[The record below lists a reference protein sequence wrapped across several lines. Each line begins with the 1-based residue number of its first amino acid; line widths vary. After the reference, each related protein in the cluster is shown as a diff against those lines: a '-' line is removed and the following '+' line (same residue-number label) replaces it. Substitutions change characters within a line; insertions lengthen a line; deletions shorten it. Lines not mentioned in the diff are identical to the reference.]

1 MNDPGRPHPASEPSL
16 RTLRG
21 ALDGV
26 CSRDFGRL
34 LGRWR
39 ALSRRHDERKL
50 AALAADIEASAA
62 KRRKRMEAKP
72 AIRLDESLPITARAD
87 EIVKLIREHQVVV
100 IAGETGSGKTTQ
112 LPKLC
117 LAAGRGEAGLIGCT
131 QPRRLAARSVA
142 RRVAEELGTQLGDQV
157 GFQVRFT
164 DQVSERTLVKFM
176 TDGILLAETQGDPW
190 LSAYDTLIIDE
201 AHERSLN
208 IDFLLGYLKRLA
220 AKRPD
225 LKIIVTSATIDT
237 ARFAE
242 HFGGAPVV
250 SVEGR
255 AYPVELRWRP
265 VDQLGGERARGV
277 GQGSTE
283 HIAAVLDEIVA
294 DRSLGGGPG
303 DVLVFLPGE
312 REIRDAHLLL
322 SRRQYR
328 ETEILPLYARLSAA
342 DQDRV
347 FKPGPKR
354 RVVLATNVA
363 ETSLTV
369 PRIRYVVD
377 TGQARVKRY
386 SQRSQLERLH
396 VEPVS
401 QAAADQRKGRCGRIG
416 PGICYRLYDE
426 ADFAARSEFTDPEL
440 LRSSLA
446 NVTLR
451 MLALQLGEVDDFPF
465 LDAPDPRV
473 VADGYRRLAEI
484 GAIDAARTLTA
495 IGRTLARLPIDV
507 QLARMLV
514 EAEKLG
520 ALRELLTVVSF
531 LSIQD
536 PRERPADAR
545 QQADAAHAAF
555 ADPKSDFLG
564 VLNLWRDYGKAHE
577 ELTQSKLRDWCS
589 RHFLSFMRM
598 REWRELHRQLLL
610 VVQELGWKLDVPSPS
625 PLRGEG
631 RNDLSPSPLR
641 GEGRGEGPRLRDKNK
656 PKRASPE
663 HPGKPQPLTPT
674 LSPEG
679 RGSERTHAS
688 HEHPGKPQPLTPTL
702 SPEGRGSERTRASHE
717 HPGKPQPL
725 TPTLSPEG
733 RGSER
738 THASHEHPGKP
749 QPLTPTLSPEG
760 RGSERTHAS
769 HEHPGKPQ
777 PLTPTLSPEG
787 RGSERTRASHEHPG
801 KPQPLTPTL
810 SPEGRGSERTH
821 ASPEHPGKPQPFTP
835 TLSPEGRGSERRH
848 ASHAR
853 LGKPQPLAS
862 ILSTEGGGGERQERG
877 IDEEAVASRRFETI
891 HRSLLA
897 GLPTQVGRKDE
908 RGIYQGTRERKFQV
922 FPGSALAKV
931 PPNWVFA
938 AQILDVGGKVW
949 AMMCARIEP
958 AWVEQQAAHLLKSS
972 CRDAHWSRKRGCVVA
987 YEQVSLLG
995 LTLVERRAVTFQQQ
1009 DPALAHEIFLREAL
1023 ARGDIEA
1030 RADFVRA
1037 NQRVLED
1044 AQGIE
1049 AKQRRE
1055 GLIRH
1060 EDELVD
1066 FFRGKLPEDIASS
1079 RGLDAWYRNARP
1091 AEQAALRW
1099 SLDDVM
1105 AGGAGLDPKAFP
1117 AALDIVPTG
1126 GAPQRY
1132 RLEYRFVPGDE
1143 ADGVTL
1149 HLPLAMLNALPL
1161 ARCEW
1166 LVPGLLAEKAAE
1178 LIRGLPKALR
1188 RNFVPAPDFARAFAE
1203 AEAPRDEPL
1212 AQALAAFLKRTT
1224 GVAIDAGE
1232 FAATELAP
1240 HFLMRHRLHDDNGR
1254 TLAAGRNLVA
1264 LRDEW
1269 EGRAREA
1276 FSRKTDVELTREDVT
1291 AWDFEEIPREVRSRG
1306 NLLAFPALV
1315 DLGDAVAL
1323 RVFERRDEAAAAHV
1337 DGVLRLLRN
1346 ALASELKQARRRLPI
1361 NNSLALKYASLGG
1374 VDGLREDLVE
1384 GGLADLVARLQ
1395 LDARSAGAFEALRTQ
1410 AAREL
1415 FAAAVERLK
1424 LAEPIIEAQAELRPW
1439 LQPPLLGFARAS
1451 YDDLR
1456 EQLDALLEPGFL
1468 RELPP
1473 ARLAHYP
1480 RYLKAMRL
1488 RGERLRQ
1495 DPAKDQQRMLQVLP
1509 YWREYLKHRA
1519 AGHDGL
1525 DELRWLIEEWRV
1537 SLFAQELKT
1546 AEPVS
1551 AKRLAKASADLGR
1564 S

>member
-1 MNDPGRPHPASEPSL
+1 MNDTNCPPTALPSL
-16 RTLRG
+16 RDLRR

-39 ALSRRHDERKL
+39 GLSKHADEKKL
-50 AALAADIEASAA
+50 AALVDDIAASAA
-62 KRRKRMEAKP
+62 KRRARVEAKP
-72 AIRLDESLPITARAD
+72 AIRLDESLPIAARAD
-87 EIVKLIREHQVVV
+87 EIVKLIRENQVVV

-112 LPKLC
+112 IPKLC

-142 RRVAEELGTQLGDQV
+142 RRVAEELDTQLGDQV

-176 TDGILLAETQGDPW
+176 TDGILLAETQNDPW

-220 AKRPD
+220 AKRPE

-265 VDQLGGERARGV
+265 VDQLAGERARGLS
-277 GQGSTE
+277 QGSAE
-283 HIAAVLDEIVA
+283 HIAAVLDEVMA

-328 ETEILPLYARLSAA
+328 ETEILPLYARLSAT

-377 TGQARVKRY
+377 TGSARVKRY

-426 ADFAARSEFTDPEL
+426 ADFASRNAFTDPEL

-451 MLALQLGEVDDFPF
+451 MLALKLGEVDDFPF

-484 GAIDAARTLTA
+484 GAIDAARALTT
-495 IGRTLARLPIDV
+495 IGRTLAKLPIDV

-514 EAEKLG
+514 EANQLH
-520 ALRELLTVVSF
+520 ALRELITIAAF

-555 ADPKSDFLG
+555 ADPKSDFVG
-564 VLNLWRDYGKAHE
+564 VLNLWREYDKAHE

-610 VVQELGWKLDVPSPS
+610 VVQELGWKLSTPSTQQGGHAVSPS
-625 PLRGEG
+625 PH
-631 RNDLSPSPLR
+631 R
-641 GEGRGEGPRLRDKNK
+641 GEGRGEGPASRGGGKNR
-656 PKRASPE
+656 RASQERSRE
-663 HPGKPQPLTPT
+663 HPPLTST
-674 LSPEG
+674 LSPQV
-679 RGSERTHAS
+679 R
-688 HEHPGKPQPLTPTL
+688 
-702 SPEGRGSERTRASHE
+702 
-717 HPGKPQPL
+717 
-725 TPTLSPEG
+725 
-733 RGSER
+733 
-738 THASHEHPGKP
+738 
-749 QPLTPTLSPEG
+749 
-760 RGSERTHAS
+760 
-769 HEHPGKPQ
+769 
-777 PLTPTLSPEG
+777 
-787 RGSERTRASHEHPG
+787 
-801 KPQPLTPTL
+801 
-810 SPEGRGSERTH
+810 
-821 ASPEHPGKPQPFTP
+821 
-835 TLSPEGRGSERRH
+835 
-848 ASHAR
+848 
-853 LGKPQPLAS
+853 
-862 ILSTEGGGGERQERG
+862 GGEGKGRVM
-877 IDEEAVASRRFETI
+877 DEEAAASRLFETV
-891 HRSLLA
+891 HCSLLA

-908 RGIYQGTRERKFQV
+908 RGVFQGTRERKFQV
-922 FPGSALAKV
+922 FPGSALTKV

-972 CRDAHWSRKRGCVVA
+972 CRDAHWSKKRGCVVA
-987 YEQVSLLG
+987 YEQVSLFG
-995 LTLVERRAVTFQQQ
+995 LNLVERRAVTFEKQ
-1009 DPALAHEIFLREAL
+1009 DPALAHEIFLLEAL

-1066 FFRGKLPEDIASS
+1066 FFRGKLPEDISSS
-1079 RGLDAWYRNARP
+1079 RALDAWYRHARP

-1105 AGGAGLDPKAFP
+1105 VGGAGLDPKAFP
-1117 AALDIVPTG
+1117 ATLEVTPMAAG
-1126 GAPQRY
+1126 GAPAAGAQRY

-1149 HLPLAMLNALPL
+1149 HLPLAMLNALP
-1161 ARCEW
+1161 ATRCEW
-1166 LVPGLLAEKAAE
+1166 LVPGLLAEKVAE
-1178 LIRGLPKALR
+1178 LIRGLPKAQR

-1224 GVAIDAGE
+1224 GVDIGASE
-1232 FAATELAP
+1232 FATVELAP
-1240 HFLMRHRLHDDNGR
+1240 HFLMRYRLHDDSGR
-1254 TLAAGRNLVA
+1254 TLSAGRDLAA
-1264 LRDEW
+1264 LRAEW

-1276 FSRKTDVELTREDVT
+1276 FSRKTDVELTREDIT
-1291 AWDFEEIPREVRSRG
+1291 AWDFEEIPREVRSKG

-1323 RVFERRDEAAAAHV
+1323 RVFERRDEAAAAHL
-1337 DGVLRLLRN
+1337 DGVRRLLRN
-1346 ALASELKQARRRLPI
+1346 ALASDLKQARRRLPI
-1361 NNSLALKYASLGG
+1361 ANPLALKYAALGG
-1374 VDGLREDLVE
+1374 VDSLREDLVE
-1384 GGLADLVARLQ
+1384 GGFADLLARLD
-1395 LDARSAGAFEALRTQ
+1395 LDARSAGAFEALRTH

-1456 EQLDALLEPGFL
+1456 EQLDALLAPGFL
-1468 RELPP
+1468 RELPL

-1519 AGHDGL
+1519 AGSEGL

-1551 AKRLAKASADLGR
+1551 AKRLAKALEAI
-1564 S
+1564 

>member
-1 MNDPGRPHPASEPSL
+1 AL
-16 RTLRG
+16 RR
-21 ALDGV
+21 ALDDTA
-26 CSRDFGRL
+26 SRDYGRL

-39 ALSRRHDERKL
+39 ALSKHPDAAKL
-50 AALAADIEASAA
+50 AALAAQIEASIA
-62 KRRKRMEAKP
+62 KRRARAEAKP
-72 AIRLDESLPITARAD
+72 AIRLDESLPIAARSE

-112 LPKLC
+112 IPKLC
-117 LAAGRGEAGLIGCT
+117 LAAGCGEAGMIGCT
-131 QPRRLAARSVA
+131 QPRRLAARAVA
-142 RRVAEELGTQLGDQV
+142 HRVAEELGTRLGDQV

-190 LSAYDTLIIDE
+190 LSSYDTLIIDE

-220 AKRPD
+220 AKRPT

-265 VDQLGGERARGV
+265 VADTGERMQ
-277 GQGSTE
+277 QGSAE

-377 TGQARVKRY
+377 TGSARVKRY

-426 ADFAARSEFTDPEL
+426 ADFAARNAFTDPEL
-440 LRSSLA
+440 LRASLA
-446 NVTLR
+446 NVILR
-451 MLALQLGEVDDFPF
+451 MLALKLGEVDDFPF

-484 GAIDAARTLTA
+484 GAIDAARTLTP
-495 IGRTLARLPIDV
+495 IGRTLAKLPIDV

-520 ALRELLTVVSF
+520 ALRELLTVVAF

-555 ADPKSDFLG
+555 ADPKYDFVGL
-564 VLNLWRDYGKAHE
+564 LNLWRAYDQAHE

-610 VVQELGWKLDVPSPS
+610 VVQELGWKLSSSDPAAVSSP
-625 PLRGEG
+625 PLRGG
-631 RNDLSPSPLR
+631 HAVSPSPLR
-641 GEGRGEGPRLRDKNK
+641 GEGRGEGPSSRGAGKNK
-656 PKRASPE
+656 
-663 HPGKPQPLTPT
+663 
-674 LSPEG
+674 
-679 RGSERTHAS
+679 
-688 HEHPGKPQPLTPTL
+688 
-702 SPEGRGSERTRASHE
+702 RASHE
-717 HPGKPQPL
+717 RSREHPPL
-725 TPTLSPEG
+725 SSLLKAGAIPGASPRASEG
-733 RGSER
+733 RGGKSE
-738 THASHEHPGKP
+738 KP
-749 QPLTPTLSPEG
+749 VTVE
-760 RGSERTHAS
+760 
-769 HEHPGKPQ
+769 K
-777 PLTPTLSPEG
+777 
-787 RGSERTRASHEHPG
+787 
-801 KPQPLTPTL
+801 
-810 SPEGRGSERTH
+810 
-821 ASPEHPGKPQPFTP
+821 
-835 TLSPEGRGSERRH
+835 
-848 ASHAR
+848 
-853 LGKPQPLAS
+853 
-862 ILSTEGGGGERQERG
+862 
-877 IDEEAVASRRFETI
+877 EAALLFETI

-908 RGIYQGTRERKFQV
+908 RGIFQGTRERKFQV

-931 PPNWVFA
+931 PPNWLFA

-987 YEQVSLLG
+987 YEQVSLFG
-995 LTLVERRAVTFQQQ
+995 LNLVERRAVTFEKQ

-1023 ARGDIEA
+1023 VRGDIEA

-1066 FFRGKLPEDIASS
+1066 FFRGKLPEDISSS
-1079 RGLDAWYRNARP
+1079 RALDAWYRHARP

-1117 AALDIVPTG
+1117 AALELAPAG

-1149 HLPLAMLNALPL
+1149 HLPLAMLNALPA
-1161 ARCEW
+1161 ARGEW
-1166 LVPGLLAEKAAE
+1166 LVPGLLAEKIAE

-1188 RNFVPAPDFARAFAE
+1188 RNFVPAPDFARAFVE
-1203 AEAPRDEPL
+1203 AETPRDEPL
-1212 AQALAAFLKRTT
+1212 AQALAAFLKRAT
-1224 GVAIDAGE
+1224 GVAFEAAE
-1232 FAATELAP
+1232 FAAVELAP
-1240 HFLMRHRLHDDNGR
+1240 HFLMRYRVHDDDGR
-1254 TLAAGRNLVA
+1254 TLAAGRDLAA
-1264 LRDEW
+1264 LRAEW
-1269 EGRAREA
+1269 ENRARAA
-1276 FSRKTDVELTREDVT
+1276 FSKKTDVELTREDVV
-1291 AWDFEEIPREVRSRG
+1291 AWDFEEIPREVCSKG
-1306 NLLAFPALV
+1306 NLVAFPALV

-1337 DGVLRLLRN
+1337 AGVLRLLRN
-1346 ALASELKQARRRLPI
+1346 ALASDLKQARRRLPI
-1361 NNSLALKYASLGG
+1361 ANPLALKYAPLGSMEA
-1374 VDGLREDLVE
+1374 LREDLVE
-1384 GGLADLVARLQ
+1384 GGLADLVARLD
-1395 LDARSAGAFEALRTQ
+1395 LDARSAGAFAALHTQ

-1415 FAAAVERLK
+1415 FGCAIERLK
-1424 LAEPIIEAQAELRPW
+1424 LA
-1439 LQPPLLGFARAS
+1439 
-1451 YDDLR
+1451 
-1456 EQLDALLEPGFL
+1456 
-1468 RELPP
+1468 
-1473 ARLAHYP
+1473 
-1480 RYLKAMRL
+1480 
-1488 RGERLRQ
+1488 
-1495 DPAKDQQRMLQVLP
+1495 
-1509 YWREYLKHRA
+1509 
-1519 AGHDGL
+1519 
-1525 DELRWLIEEWRV
+1525 
-1537 SLFAQELKT
+1537 
-1546 AEPVS
+1546 
-1551 AKRLAKASADLGR
+1551 
-1564 S
+1564 

>member
-1 MNDPGRPHPASEPSL
+1 MNDTPRSRPPAADAPL
-16 RTLRG
+16 RALRRQ
-21 ALDGV
+21 LDAV
-26 CSRDFGRL
+26 SSRDFGRL

-39 ALSRRHDERKL
+39 ALSRRFDEARL

-62 KRRKRMEAKP
+62 DRRARVAAKP
-72 AIRLDESLPITARAD
+72 PIRLDESLPIAARAE
-87 EIVKLIREHQVVV
+87 EIVKLIRAHQVVV

-117 LAAGRGEAGLIGCT
+117 LAAGRGEAGMIGCT

-142 RRVAEELGTQLGDQV
+142 RRVAEELGSPVGEIV
-157 GFQVRFT
+157 GFQVRFN
-164 DQVSERTLVKFM
+164 DQVSERSLVKFM
-176 TDGILLAETQGDPW
+176 TDGILLAETLGDPW

-208 IDFLLGYLKRLA
+208 IDFLLGYLKQLA
-220 AKRPD
+220 ARRPE

-250 SVEGR
+250 AVEGR
-255 AYPVELRWRP
+255 AFPVEVRWRSVDAP
-265 VDQLGGERARGV
+265 VGAHPVRDALAANPAKSDRAQGALLRRQGMQQGGA
-277 GQGSTE
+277 E
-283 HIAAVLDEIVA
+283 HIAAVLDEITGE
-294 DRSLGGGPG
+294 DPRG

-328 ETEILPLYARLSAA
+328 ETEIMPLYARLSAG

-347 FKPGPKR
+347 FKPGVKR

-369 PRIRYVVD
+369 PRIRYVID
-377 TGQARVKRY
+377 TGTARVKRY

-401 QAAADQRKGRCGRIG
+401 QAAADQRKGRCGRVG

-426 ADFAARSEFTDPEL
+426 AEFAARAAYTDPEL

-446 NVTLR
+446 NVILR
-451 MLALQLGEVDDFPF
+451 MLALQLGEVEDFPF
-465 LDAPDPRV
+465 LEAPDPRV

-484 GAIDAARTLTA
+484 SAIDEARKLTPV
-495 IGRTLARLPIDV
+495 GRTLARLPIDV

-514 EAEKLG
+514 EGERLHS
-520 ALRELLTVVSF
+520 LRELVTIVSF
-531 LSIQD
+531 LSVQD

-545 QQADAAHAAF
+545 QQADAAHARF
-555 ADPKSDFLG
+555 ADPKSDFVG
-564 VLNLWRDYGKAHE
+564 VLNLWRACHEAHE

-589 RHFLSFMRM
+589 RHFLSFMRL
-598 REWRELHRQLLL
+598 REWRELHRQVIL
-610 VVQELGWKLDVPSPS
+610 VVQELGWHF
-625 PLRGEG
+625 
-631 RNDLSPSPLR
+631 SPSPLR
-641 GEGRGEGPRLRDKNK
+641 GEGRGEGAALWQTPRAGDTAARKSKSRKDS
-656 PKRASPE
+656 RE
-663 HPGKPQPLTPT
+663 HRPLTSI

-679 RGSERTHAS
+679 RGGER
-688 HEHPGKPQPLTPTL
+688 EERVIDEND
-702 SPEGRGSERTRASHE
+702 EGR
-717 HPGKPQPL
+717 L
-725 TPTLSPEG
+725 
-733 RGSER
+733 
-738 THASHEHPGKP
+738 
-749 QPLTPTLSPEG
+749 
-760 RGSERTHAS
+760 
-769 HEHPGKPQ
+769 
-777 PLTPTLSPEG
+777 
-787 RGSERTRASHEHPG
+787 
-801 KPQPLTPTL
+801 
-810 SPEGRGSERTH
+810 
-821 ASPEHPGKPQPFTP
+821 F
-835 TLSPEGRGSERRH
+835 
-848 ASHAR
+848 
-853 LGKPQPLAS
+853 
-862 ILSTEGGGGERQERG
+862 
-877 IDEEAVASRRFETI
+877 EAI
-891 HRSLLA
+891 HRCLLA

-908 RGIYQGTRERKFQV
+908 KGVYLGTRERKFQV
-922 FPGSALAKV
+922 FPGSALSRV
-931 PPNWVFA
+931 PPNWIFS
-938 AQILDVGGKVW
+938 AQILDVGGRVW
-949 AMMCARIEP
+949 GMMNARVEP
-958 AWVEQQAAHLLKSS
+958 LWIEQQAAHLLRTS
-972 CRDAHWSRKRGCVVA
+972 CREAHWSKKRGAVVA
-987 YEQVSLLG
+987 YEQVSLFG
-995 LTLVERRAVTFQQQ
+995 LVLAEKRPVTFQAQ
-1009 DPALAHEIFLREAL
+1009 DPALAHAIFLREAL
-1023 ARGDIEA
+1023 TRGDIDA

-1044 AQGIE
+1044 ARGIE

-1066 FFRGKLPEDIASS
+1066 FFRGKFPQDIASS
-1079 RGLDAWYRNARP
+1079 RALDAWYRKARP

-1099 SLDDVM
+1099 SLDDVL
-1105 AGGAGLDPKAFP
+1105 AGGAALDAKAFP
-1117 AALDIVPTG
+1117 AALEV
-1126 GAPQRY
+1126 APQRY

-1149 HLPLAMLNALPL
+1149 HLPLAMLNALPA

-1166 LVPGLLAEKAAE
+1166 LVPGLLADKVAE

-1212 AQALAAFLKRTT
+1212 AQALAGFLRRTT
-1224 GVAIDAGE
+1224 GVTVDAAE
-1232 FAATELAP
+1232 FAAVELAP
-1240 HFLMRHRLHDDNGR
+1240 HFLMRYRLHDDNGR
-1254 TLAAGRNLVA
+1254 TVAAGRDLAA
-1264 LRDEW
+1264 LRGEW

-1291 AWDFEEIPREVRSRG
+1291 AWDFEEIPREVRSKG

-1337 DGVLRLLRN
+1337 GGVLRLLRN
-1346 ALASELKQARRRLPI
+1346 ALAGELKQARRRLPI
-1361 NNSLALKYASLGG
+1361 GNPLALKYAPLGG
-1374 VDGLREDLVE
+1374 VDGLREDLAE
-1384 GGLADLVARLQ
+1384 GGLADLVARLD
-1395 LDARSAGAFEALRTQ
+1395 LDARSAGAFEALRTR
-1410 AAREL
+1410 ATREL

-1424 LAEPIIEAQAELRPW
+1424 LAEPVIEAQAELRPW

-1456 EQLDALLEPGFL
+1456 EQLDALLTPGFL

-1473 ARLAHYP
+1473 ARLAQLP

-1519 AGHDGL
+1519 AGSAGL

-1537 SLFAQELKT
+1537 SLFAQELRT

-1551 AKRLAKASADLGR
+1551 AKRLARALATLAA
-1564 S
+1564 